1 MKCKEKTI
9 KYLNDVTTKDCVGKV
24 CKSLNLG
31 DFKVLKYNDKEN
43 VEIMNFTAKQAR
55 SRYNHSAK
63 GVPSSIKSGITKK
76 LIEESTTSTYL
87 YIYRSETLGDG
98 LITKSYFNEVAKWLS
113 SEYMGYKVTLE
124 RYDDG
129 TYSKT
134 NYDFR
139 LKVEW

>member
-1 MKCKEKTI
+1 M
-9 KYLNDVTTKDCVGKV
+9 V
-24 CKSLNLG
+24 SL
-31 DFKVLKYNDKEN
+31 
-43 VEIMNFTAKQAR
+43 
-55 SRYNHSAK
+55 
-63 GVPSSIKSGITKK
+63 KK